1 MFHPTVQSLQRRRSW
16 SGATLLL
23 GFVCAL
29 PDCLFAQGLLG
40 QGNRADRDVPLRR
53 GAAETRA
60 APGRGRKDDGR
71 GRDDDG
77 RGRAG
82 GRLPGPRT
90 RTRPGSTR
98 KKDKPAKGAEKDA
111 AVDPDELPPGY
122 TVPPE
127 APEWLTTTEEWKFEP
142 FDGDTD
148 KERDLNKRRKIQRY
162 NDLVSKGEFAN
173 ADDRKLIAEIVEYYL
188 AQMTLKDAHEK
199 ASETRERLYRNMRNS
214 GSAPGTKLDVRVFMM
229 QTVVEKAPRLF
240 GYHFAA
246 RLNGAIL
253 LADLSNLNEKAAEG
267 RNPAVRCSRAYP
279 VLINLLKAVDE
290 KNHKQPDAVR
300 IWLVEG
306 LVRIATLPDLNKPQ
320 VRVEIAEALV
330 EQMATSV
337 TDDNWLQWRMAEG
350 LGLVGIV
357 YNNQKK
363 PIVAEVLAAVLAD
376 SRRSFLVRA
385 EAGSSLGRLP
395 LDREIDL
402 NVIAQEIAQLA
413 RQMTE
418 AYQKSPNKS
427 SWKVSF
433 LRLFMAFKPINDD
446 DAKEGHGML
455 TQVMTKGPLSG
466 YKKTVQEAYEV
477 VLPLVQGVLNP
488 PQNLDEAVAK
498 LKDWLNRNP
507 PPTARTA
514 EKDESAG
521 EQPRSTAP
529 GGQAPAGAG
538 PAAG

>member
-1 MFHPTVQSLQRRRSW
+1 MFHPTGQSSQRRRFW

-29 PDCLFAQGLLG
+29 PDTLYA
-40 QGNRADRDVPLRR
+40 QGNRAGRDVPPRR
-53 GAAETRA
+53 GTIDSPQ
-60 APGRGRKDDGR
+60 APGRGRGRAGDGR
-71 GRDDDG
+71 GREDDSSPP
-77 RGRAG
+77 A
-82 GRLPGPRT
+82 
-90 RTRPGSTR
+90 RPGMRPGMRTGPGAARTR
-98 KKDKPAKGAEKDA
+98 KKEKPARATATNPDA
-111 AVDPDELPPGY
+111 DPDELPPGY

-127 APEWLTTTEEWKFEP
+127 APDWLTTTEEWKFEP
-142 FDGDTD
+142 FEGDTEKD
-148 KERDLNKRRKIQRY
+148 RDLSRRRKIQRY
-162 NDLVSKGEFAN
+162 NDLVSKGEFGN
-173 ADDRKLIAEIVEYYL
+173 ADDRKLVSEIVEYYL
-188 AQMTLKDAHEK
+188 AQMTLKDGHEK
-199 ASETRERLYRNMRNS
+199 ASDIRERLYRNMRNS

-229 QTVVEKAPRLF
+229 QAVVEKAPKLF
-240 GYHFAA
+240 TYHFAA

-253 LADLSNLNEKAAEG
+253 LADLSNLNEKEAEG
-267 RNPAVRCSRAYP
+267 RSPAVRCSRAFP
-279 VLINLLKAVDE
+279 VLVSLLKAVDE
-290 KNHKQPDAVR
+290 HNHKQPDAVR

-320 VRVEIAEALV
+320 VRVEIAETLV
-330 EQMATSV
+330 EQMAASI
-337 TDDNWLQWRMAEG
+337 TDDDWLQWRLTEG
-350 LGLVGIV
+350 LGLIGLL
-357 YNNQKK
+357 YDNQKK
-363 PIVAEVLAAVLAD
+363 PIVAEILATVLAD
-376 SRRSFLVRA
+376 PRRSFLVRA
-385 EAGSSLGRLP
+385 EAASSLGRLP

-413 RQMTE
+413 RQMTD
-418 AYQKSPNKS
+418 AYQKSANKA

-433 LRLFMAFKPINDD
+433 LRLFMAFKPVNDE
-446 DAKEGHGML
+446 DAKEGVGLL

-498 LKDWLNRNP
+498 LKDWLSRNP
-507 PPTARTA
+507 PPTSRTA

-521 EQPRSTAP
+521 EQPRSAAP